1 MKGNFSNKGTNLPVI
16 TNFLHSILISQ
27 TVIKLGIKLDS
38 HFQATSNKAITVN
51 IELDM
56 PQSFCRKNSRKE
68 MPSKT
73 DTITT
78 TTSKCDISLT
88 KKCQRKKS

>member
-1 MKGNFSNKGTNLPVI
+1 MKGNFSKKGTNLPVI